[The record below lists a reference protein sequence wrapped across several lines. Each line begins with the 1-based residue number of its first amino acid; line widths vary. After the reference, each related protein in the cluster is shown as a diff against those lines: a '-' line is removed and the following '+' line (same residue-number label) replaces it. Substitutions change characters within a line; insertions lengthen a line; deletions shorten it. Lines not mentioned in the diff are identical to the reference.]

1 MYDVAIVGAGPA
13 GLSAGLYAARAK
25 LSTVIIEKMYPGGQA
40 AITYRIENYPG
51 FSDGIGGTELT
62 DAMKSH
68 AEKFDAKFL
77 NGCVEKIEKQDV
89 AFRVFMKDEDITAKT
104 VILASGAQPKT
115 IGVKGEQEF
124 TGKGV
129 SYCATCDGAF
139 YFDRTIAVVGGG
151 DTAIEEALFLTR
163 FASKIYVIHRRDKL
177 RATKI
182 LQERAFQNDKISF
195 VWDSVVNEIRGE
207 DAVKEVIV
215 KNVKTGSLNSIPI
228 NGIFVAIGQS
238 PATNFVKNLVALDEQ
253 GYIITNDKMMTDV
266 RGIFAAGDVRQKPLR
281 QVITAAADGAI
292 AAVEAGRFIE
302 EH

>member
-51 FSDGIGGTELT
+51 FSDGIGGIELT
-62 DAMKSH
+62 DAMKSQ

-77 NGCVEKIEKQDV
+77 NGCVEKIEKEDGT
-89 AFRVFMKDEDITAKT
+89 FRVFMNGESITAKT
-104 VILASGAQPKT
+104 VILASGAQPKK

-139 YFDRTIAVVGGG
+139 YFDRSVAVVGGG

-163 FASKIYVIHRRDKL
+163 FASKIYVIHRRDQL

-215 KNVKTGSLNSIPI
+215 KNVKTGSLNSIPVD
-228 NGIFVAIGQS
+228 GIFVAIGQS

-302 EH
+302 GQ